1 MGSLID
7 KNIELVRSYVD
18 PLNPSPIPS
27 LDYKIIYPVTVYEAV
42 KATMDDDATTLEDE
56 LELIYQKINAKQD
69 PITGGIVGSLMT
81 WTSVAGKIG
90 STPIVTQ
97 INEDPTL
104 RSHSNVPSER
114 AVGYVIDTKAESSV
128 VNTHI
133 SDVNIHISEDEKILI
148 HNAASADTLED
159 HTNNSDIHISADE
172 RSSWNNKAEAAD
184 LDDHVK
190 NTSNPH
196 YVTAHQVGTY
206 TRSEVDEMFS
216 TVRETFFSY
225 RSIKYDETTGTATLV
240 EYDETLWAPNY
251 VLAYGDDLPTPTDTS
266 LTYFAL
272 RPVTDYSVNESNN
285 CMIYVKIPGSSWA
298 EAGLQT
304 MNPGDLVIRYPDT
317 TLCVWV
323 HGRFIMLFT
332 DSSSGEESDIVWRP
346 VLSED
351 GILGWTRSSETSAP
365 DPVSI
370 KGKDGTTPVKG
381 VDYFDGA
388 PGIGLP
394 AGGTKADIMVKTTDA
409 DYDTEWMSFNDF
421 VERYFEDGGIIEG
434 WLSDWNNIT
443 NKPEIYNEKG
453 SSEKDLVS
461 QKFVSDSFDSIA
473 SQITEILNI
482 IGDSAGLGGLK
493 DALDAH
499 LQDYNNPH
507 KLTPSSIGAVAASEF
522 SNHAY
527 NTNNPH
533 NVTATQI
540 GLGNVNN
547 TSDLDKPVSLATQ
560 LKLDDINS
568 AIKKL
573 QEIIDAGSLVQNV
586 VWDPTTLTLTFIFR
600 DSSELNVILP
610 IMDIFKSI
618 TWDDETKE
626 LVFQLPDGSEHR
638 VEITQLITAYTG
650 SIGSQIKVDI
660 DDGVIKASLIAH
672 SITGDEIETN
682 VALPGFP
689 TAATSNVND
698 YSDNLATTKYVKDQV
713 INNLTSDDINRSLS
727 AAMGKELGTKK
738 ASIDDV
744 AKMIADTPLMNIT
757 DNLQS
762 TAIDAAL
769 SANMGRE
776 LNLTKAEK
784 VHTSPSGSTY
794 GRATEDLFGHT
805 RASSLDPLM
814 DGECEVGTDDGYY
827 ARGDH
832 RHPKD
837 ITKQN
842 VILSESITVG
852 DEVVSTVEDALK
864 AINILLKSVK
874 DSTDVNIDDLTATT
888 KDHTTRIGDLETT
901 EADHTTRIGDLETSD
916 AELSTR
922 MTSYEGKIVSLLDD
936 LQFSLDENGN
946 LLLTY

>member
-7 KNIELVRSYVD
+7 KNIELVRSYID
-18 PLNPSPIPS
+18 PLNPKPIPS
-27 LDYKIIYPVTVYEAV
+27 LDYNIVYPVTVYEAV
-42 KATMDDDATTLEDE
+42 KASMDDDATTLEDE
-56 LELIYQKINAKQD
+56 LELIYKKISMKQD
-69 PITGGIVGSLMT
+69 PISGGTVGSLMT

-90 STPIVTQ
+90 STPIVTT

-114 AVGYVIDTKAESSV
+114 AVGYVLDNKADASTM
-128 VNTHI
+128 NTHI
-133 SDVNIHISEDEKILI
+133 SDANIHISEDEKILI
-148 HNAASADTLED
+148 HNAASSETLDE
-159 HTNNSDIHISADE
+159 HVSNTDIHVTTE
-172 RSSWNNKAEAAD
+172 EKETWNNKAEGEE
-184 LDDHVK
+184 LNEHIK

-206 TRSEVDEMFS
+206 TRSEVDEMFA
-216 TVRETFFSY
+216 TIRETFFSY

-240 EYDETLWAPNY
+240 EYDETLWSPNY

-272 RPVTDYSVNESNN
+272 RPVTDYSVNESND
-285 CMIYVKIPGSSWA
+285 CMIYVKTPGNSWQ
-298 EAGLQT
+298 ESGLEI

-323 HGRFIMLFT
+323 QGRFITLFT
-332 DSSSGEESDIVWRP
+332 DSSSGEASNIMWRP

-388 PGIGLP
+388 PGLGLP
-394 AGGTKADIMVKTTDA
+394 AGGTTADIMVKTTDA

-434 WLSDWNNIT
+434 WISDWNNIT

-453 SSEKDLVS
+453 ESEKDLVS
-461 QKFVSDSFDSIA
+461 QKFVSDNLDSIA
-473 SQITEILNI
+473 DQITEILNI

-493 DALDAH
+493 AALDAH

-507 KLTPSSIGAVAASEF
+507 KLSPSSIGAVSSSDF

-533 NVTATQI
+533 NVTAAQI

-560 LKLDDINS
+560 AKIDDINE
-568 AIKKL
+568 AISKL

-586 VWDPTTLTLTFIFR
+586 VWDQATLTLTFIFR
-600 DSSELNVILP
+600 DGSELNVILP
-610 IMDIFKSI
+610 IIDIFKSI
-618 TWDDETKE
+618 EWDDETKE

-638 VEITQLITAYTG
+638 VEITQLITTYVG
-650 SIGSQIKVDI
+650 SVGKQIKIDI
-660 DDGVIKASLIAH
+660 VDGVISASIIGH
-672 SITGDEIETN
+672 SITGDELETN
-682 VALPGFP
+682 IALPGFP
-689 TAATSNVND
+689 TSTTPNVSD
-698 YSDNLATTKYVKDQV
+698 YSDNVATTKYVKDQV
-713 INNLTSDDINRSLS
+713 INDLISDNIDRPLS
-727 AAMGKELGTKK
+727 AAMGKELENKK

-762 TAIDAAL
+762 TAVDSAL

-794 GRATEDLFGHT
+794 GRANADLFGHV

-827 ARGDH
+827 ARADH

-837 ITKQN
+837 VTKQN

-852 DEVVSTVEDALK
+852 DDVVSTVEDAIK
-864 AINILLKSVK
+864 AINILLASVK
-874 DSTDVNIDDLTATT
+874 KATT
-888 KDHTTRIGDLETT
+888 DNIETLVETSQDHTNRIANL
-901 EADHTTRIGDLETSD
+901 EADDETMKI
-916 AELSTR
+916 R
-922 MTSYEGKIVSLLDD
+922 MDSYEGKIASLLDD
-936 LQFSLDENGN
+936 LQFSIDENGD